1 MPFDVLQ
8 NWWHFSES
16 SGHAPKKKQGPGFI
30 TAAFATGNKTH
41 LEISSNILE
50 KYKKKKKHSSKNLEI
65 KKTCICL
72 GVVAQLANAKITR
85 SYVVT

>member
-1 MPFDVLQ
+1 MQQQAFVSLWHFPLSMPFDVLQ

-41 LEISSNILE
+41 LEISSNILK
-50 KYKKKKKHSSKNLEI
+50 KYLAFQTYYIIFHKQ
-65 KKTCICL
+65 KKT
-72 GVVAQLANAKITR
+72 
-85 SYVVT
+85 